1 MKSADEFIKDL
12 KPLPKQNKIKSLTKE
27 DILIEIDIIE
37 YLLNHKEE
45 VNYSKRTL
53 KKLENKLKE
62 LKENIYHE

>member
-1 MKSADEFIKDL
+1 MKSADEFFNDL

-37 YLLNHKEE
+37 YLLSHKEE

-62 LKENIYHE
+62 LKENI

>member
-1 MKSADEFIKDL
+1 MKSADEFFNDL

-37 YLLNHKEE
+37 YLLKHKEE

-62 LKENIYHE
+62 LKENI

>member
-1 MKSADEFIKDL
+1 MKSADEFFNDL

-27 DILIEIDIIE
+27 DISIDIDIIE

-45 VNYSKRTL
+45 VNYSKRII

-62 LKENIYHE
+62 LKESI

>member
-12 KPLPKQNKIKSLTKE
+12 KPLPKETKIKPLTKE

-37 YLLNHKEE
+37 YLLKHKEE

-62 LKENIYHE
+62 LKENI

>member
-12 KPLPKQNKIKSLTKE
+12 KPLPKQTKIKTLSKE

-37 YLLNHKEE
+37 YLLKHKEE
-45 VNYSKRTL
+45 VNYSKHTL

-62 LKENIYHE
+62 LKENI

>member
-12 KPLPKQNKIKSLTKE
+12 KTLPKQTKIKSLTKE

-37 YLLNHKEE
+37 YLLKHKEE
-45 VNYSKRTL
+45 INYSKHTF

-62 LKENIYHE
+62 LKESI

>member
-1 MKSADEFIKDL
+1 MKSGDEFFNDL
-12 KPLPKQNKIKSLTKE
+12 KPIPKQNKIKSLTKE

-45 VNYSKRTL
+45 VNYSKRTC

-62 LKENIYHE
+62 LKENI

>member
-45 VNYSKRTL
+45 VNYSKRIINKL
-53 KKLENKLKE
+53 KNKLKE
-62 LKENIYHE
+62 LKESI

>member
-1 MKSADEFIKDL
+1 MKSADEFFNDL

-37 YLLNHKEE
+37 YLLSHKEE
-45 VNYSKRTL
+45 VNYSKRIL

-62 LKENIYHE
+62 LKESI

>member
-1 MKSADEFIKDL
+1 MKSGDEFFNDL
-12 KPLPKQNKIKSLTKE
+12 KPLPKQNTIKSLTKE

-37 YLLNHKEE
+37 YLLKHKEE

-62 LKENIYHE
+62 LKESI

>member
-37 YLLNHKEE
+37 YLLKHKEE

-62 LKENIYHE
+62 LKENI

>member
-1 MKSADEFIKDL
+1 MKSADEFFNDL

-45 VNYSKRTL
+45 VNYSKRIIN
-53 KKLENKLKE
+53 KLENKLKE
-62 LKENIYHE
+62 LKENI

>member
-45 VNYSKRTL
+45 VNYSKRIINKL
-53 KKLENKLKE
+53 KNKLKE
-62 LKENIYHE
+62 LKENI

>member
-12 KPLPKQNKIKSLTKE
+12 KPLPKQTKIKSLTKE

-37 YLLNHKEE
+37 YLLKHKEE
-45 VNYSKRTL
+45 INYSKHTF

-62 LKENIYHE
+62 LKENI

>member
-1 MKSADEFIKDL
+1 MKSVDEFFNDL

-45 VNYSKRTL
+45 VNYSKRIIN
-53 KKLENKLKE
+53 KLENKLKE
-62 LKENIYHE
+62 LKENI

>member
-12 KPLPKQNKIKSLTKE
+12 KPLPKQNKIKPLTKE

-45 VNYSKRTL
+45 VNYSKHTL

-62 LKENIYHE
+62 LKENI

>member
-12 KPLPKQNKIKSLTKE
+12 KPIPKETKIKPLTKE

-37 YLLNHKEE
+37 HLLKHKEE
-45 VNYSKRTL
+45 INYSKHTF

-62 LKENIYHE
+62 LKENI